1 METKTIHLASPALL
15 CEQTQRSYFEV
26 LKLLA
31 AAGVKPIQTLD
42 LVPYY
47 DWSTASRVLEQA
59 GPTIRGSKR

>member
-1 METKTIHLASPALL
+1 MANETQHLASPALL
-15 CEQTQRSYFEV
+15 CEQTQKPYFEV

-47 DWSTASRVLEQA
+47 DWNVASRVLEQA